1 MKKLLVACTSGLL
14 LLLHPTEARA
24 CGPSSYQT
32 ELFSTG
38 RPDFPIEPFASGRL
52 GIVLGWGNPMY
63 AIHAYRTMRGI
74 PTTPEEQRHLV
85 ARWQNTHSVVPPGT
99 ATPEL
104 DRWLATRK
112 RIAPRVPETEPQMTS
127 EADYAQRIRI
137 HDDALRRASNT
148 ADALAKAWKK
158 HPALLEEWLSHQD
171 AVFGACTILP
181 DLDPRLDEGVSPEQQ
196 ARRRAERAYQE
207 ASSRFYCDDYPG
219 ALAAFQAIADA
230 KESPHRVLAAYLVA
244 RTHVRQALMEHPA
257 GYRYE
262 PRKPE
267 GLFLSRLA
275 EADRVL
281 NGLLASPE
289 LAEVH
294 GAARGLRSIVRYR
307 LQPEAWACE
316 LLSHV
321 LEPGTGSAL
330 ASELGD
336 LNLLWRVYPNTTC
349 EGLPAPAAE
358 LYAWLQAMG
367 IAPLEVGQRGDD
379 PKARYGLALAHWKK
393 APQVT
398 WLLAALT
405 SATPE
410 SPSLPALLEAAAK
423 VPPESPA
430 GVSIAYYSAR
440 VLHARGDLDAARARL
455 ATVPA
460 EQVRHSP
467 TSRNL
472 LRDERFALARNLDEA
487 MKESLSDVADYT
499 SDESFGG
506 PYDAPGDARPRVFS
520 PKTGYA
526 LEPRLTAKR
535 LAVLAEIDGNPAA
548 PRRQVLWAAFARA
561 AIAGDD
567 ATLQSVAKRLAET
580 NPTAKEELLA
590 LVAKPTAEERQFEA
604 QLLLMGLPAVSA
616 RLQPLEDRLQD
627 TNPKLNLTLDMSY
640 ARNGWCGPPKEQ
652 ELPAVHFAPPP
663 DAEDAAR
670 EWQALVDAGNSV
682 PYFARVALAWAKA
695 HPNDPRSPI
704 ALFRAVRASKRGC
717 GQRTAEAQAAFR
729 HLHKHYGKTTW
740 AKRTPYVY

>member
-1 MKKLLVACTSGLL
+1 MKKLLVACTSGLS

-32 ELFSTG
+32 ELFNTA
-38 RPDFPIEPFASGRL
+38 RPDFPIEPFAAGRL
-52 GIVLGWGNPMY
+52 GIVLGWDNPMY
-63 AIHAYRTMRGI
+63 AIHAYRTMKGI

-85 ARWQNTHSVVPPGT
+85 TRWQSAHTVLHSSTV
-99 ATPEL
+99 TPEL
-104 DRWLATRK
+104 QRWLATRR
-112 RIAPRVPETEPQMTS
+112 RIVPQAPENEPLMTS
-127 EADYAQRIRI
+127 EADYAERIRI

-158 HPALLEEWLSHQD
+158 HPALMAEWLSNQD
-171 AVFGACTILP
+171 AVFGVCTILP
-181 DLDPRLDEGVSPEQQ
+181 ELDPRLDEGVSPEQQ

-219 ALAAFQAIADA
+219 AMAAFQAIADS

-244 RTHVRQALMEHPA
+244 RTHVRQALMENPA
-257 GYRYE
+257 TFRYE
-262 PRKPE
+262 PQKPT
-267 GLFLSRLA
+267 GVFLSRLT
-275 EADRVL
+275 EADKVIA
-281 NGLLASPE
+281 GILASPA

-294 GAARGLRSIVRYR
+294 GPARGLRSIVRYR
-307 LQPEAWACE
+307 LQPESWACE

-336 LNLLWRVYPNTTC
+336 LNLLWKIRFDMTC

-358 LYAWLQAMG
+358 LHAWLQSMG
-367 IAPLEVGQRGDD
+367 SAPLKVENRDHYQRAQHDL
-379 PKARYGLALAHWKK
+379 ARTHWKK
-393 APQVT
+393 ARHVT
-398 WLLAALT
+398 WLLAALKT
-405 SATPE
+405 AVPE
-410 SPSLPALLEAAAK
+410 SPGLPALLEAAAK

-430 GVSIAYYSAR
+430 GVSIAYYSAQ

-455 ATVPA
+455 ATVPS

-472 LRDERFALARNLDEA
+472 LRDERFALARDLDEA

-499 SDESFGG
+499 SDESYGG
-506 PYDAPGDARPRVFS
+506 PYDAPGDSRPRVFS
-520 PKTGYA
+520 PKTVYA
-526 LEPRLTAKR
+526 LEARLTAKR
-535 LAVLAEIDGNPAA
+535 LVVLAEIDGNPAV

-580 NPTAKEELLA
+580 NPTAKAELLA
-590 LVAKPTAEERQFEA
+590 LVDKPTAEERQFEA

-627 TNPKLNLTLDMSY
+627 TSPKLNLTLDMSY
-640 ARNGWCGPPKEQ
+640 TRNGWCGPPKEQ
-652 ELPAVHFAPPP
+652 ELPAAHFPPPP
-663 DAEDAAR
+663 DAEEAAR

-695 HPNDPRSPI
+695 HPDDPRSPI

-717 GQRTAEAQAAFR
+717 GQRTPEAQAAFR
-729 HLHKHYGKTTW
+729 YLHKHYGKTTW